1 MTDNKLNVPQ
11 EVSAKSVVLFT
22 RAYIFFGGGGG
33 GETKIKKKKLK

>member
-22 RAYIFFGGGGG
+22 RAYIFFWGGGGG
-33 GETKIKKKKLK
+33 GNKNKEKKN